1 MSSEPSEPRRRRW
14 SSLAVR
20 LNGWYVAA
28 FVASLAALVAFAV
41 PAVRGAMEREDSV
54 VVETRLEQHVAVL
67 TEAGLPAYRTAVE
80 HAARL
85 DDHELPVRVS
95 DAEGRTVFEH
105 GDVGN
110 AWRTA
115 ERDAGELRLEVG
127 VSDEPWHALWDRLR
141 FRALLLAIAAVLLAL
156 VGGMY
161 FTHRSLRPIRELA
174 ATARDVTRSGDLSRR
189 VTERGTGDELD
200 ELSASFN
207 RMLERNQRLV
217 RGMRDALDN
226 VAHDLRTPLTR
237 LRGSAEVALRETDP
251 ASAREALADCVEE
264 TDRALVMLR
273 ALMDVSEAET
283 GIMRLDRRAVA
294 LDRLAADVVD
304 LYGQVADDAG
314 ISLSLAEAPE
324 VVVSVDATRVRQ
336 AIANLVDN
344 ALKYTAR
351 GGKVSIEIA
360 RAGEQAIVRVSDTG
374 EGIAPDALPRI
385 WDRLYRG
392 DASRTRPGLGLGLS
406 LVKAIVTA
414 HGGTVAVESTPGIG
428 SIFTIALPIDST
440 QSANAVSLSTSA

>member
-67 TEAGLPAYRTAVE
+67 TEAGLPAYRAAVE

-105 GDVGN
+105 GDVGS

-127 VSDEPWHALWDRLR
+127 VSDEPWHSLWDRLR
-141 FRALLLAIAAVLLAL
+141 LRALLLAIAAVVLAL

-161 FTHRSLRPIRELA
+161 FTQRSLRPIRELA
-174 ATARDVTRSGDLSRR
+174 TTARDVTRSGDLSRR

-283 GIMRLDRRAVA
+283 GIMRLDRGAVA

-314 ISLSLAEAPE
+314 ISLALTEGPE
-324 VVVSVDATRVRQ
+324 VVVPVDATRVRQ

-344 ALKYTAR
+344 ALKYTPR
-351 GGKVSIEIA
+351 GGRVSIDVA

-406 LVKAIVTA
+406 LVKAIVNA
-414 HGGTVAVESTPGIG
+414 HGGTVAVESTPGTG
-428 SIFTIALPIDST
+428 SIFTIALPIDPT